1 LHEPPP
7 PPVPPEEHAEPDLQT
22 ALQFAHRLAE
32 LVEVLPH
39 LRTYSRHVVEL
50 IMERTGAEA
59 AALLLPDGPVWRVA
73 AGKGLRT
80 LEGRAQLGSDHWLIG
95 EIARARHGIL
105 IEDTDIARQRLRGA
119 PLAHWR
125 QLLGAPAADAEGIL
139 LLARSER
146 PFTEDDLVESVR
158 ILSLVGSDLRAALD
172 VRDVAR
178 LLEPFV
184 DRP

>member
-1 LHEPPP
+1 LH
-7 PPVPPEEHAEPDLQT
+7 A
-22 ALQFAHRLAE
+22 AHRLAE
-32 LVEVLPH
+32 LIDLLPH

-50 IMERTGAEA
+50 IIERTDAEA
-59 AALLLPDGPVWRVA
+59 AALLLPDGPVWRVT

-80 LEGRAQLGSDHWLIG
+80 LEIRAQLGGDHWLIG

-105 IEDTDIARQRLRGA
+105 IEDTDIARQRLRGT

-125 QLLGAPAADAEGIL
+125 QLLGAPIAEVEGIL

-146 PFTEDDLVESVR
+146 PFSEDDLVESVR
-158 ILSLVGSDLRAALD
+158 ILSLVGPDLRAALD
-172 VRDVAR
+172 VREVAR

-184 DRP
+184 DQP